1 MAIRRSS
8 IFFVFI
14 FIGFIAC
21 ESNNTIFDTYKT
33 LDSASWS
40 AKDTI
45 KFDFQVSDT
54 ISRNNLFINLRN
66 NNQYGYSNIY
76 VITNLYF
83 PDGKKVVDTLQYA
96 MTDSEGNFLG
106 SGFSEIK
113 ENKLYYKEQK
123 VFPMSGMYRVSI
135 RQAMRKNGEID
146 PIQELEGISDVGF
159 RIEKIE

>member
-1 MAIRRSS
+1 MAIRKSS
-8 IFFVFI
+8 VFFVLI
-14 FIGFIAC
+14 CVGFMSC

-33 LDSASWS
+33 LDTTGWG

-45 KFDFQVSDT
+45 RFEFDVSDT

-66 NNQYGYSNIY
+66 TNKYGYSNLY
-76 VITNLYF
+76 LITSLHF
-83 PDGKKVVDTLQYA
+83 PDGKKIVDTLQYA

-106 SGFSEIK
+106 SGFSQIK

-123 VFPMSGMYRVSI
+123 VFPVSGTYSVSI

-146 PIQELEGISDVGF
+146 QITALEGISDVGL
-159 RIEKIE
+159 RIEKIK